1 MGLSAELVTGNCIC
15 FCYVDDIG
23 SSCFSFLFLAIF
35 IHLSFACLWLGE
47 KQSRFFMYYLE
58 SFGNL
63 VAHSVLL
70 FLVRVTLA
78 SLEVLFLLSNVSLK
92 DGVI

>member
-1 MGLSAELVTGNCIC
+1 
-15 FCYVDDIG
+15 
-23 SSCFSFLFLAIF
+23 
-35 IHLSFACLWLGE
+35 
-47 KQSRFFMYYLE
+47 MYYLE

-63 VAHSVLL
+63 VAHSVLP

-92 DGVI
+92 DGVIEAK